1 MPDSKECGKM
11 KINLAVVFG
20 GKSVEHE
27 VAIISAVQAM
37 NHINKD
43 KYNILPIYIS
53 KNGEMLY
60 SQDFLD
66 INIFKRKDLST
77 LAKEYANVIITKVDG
92 RQSVVEMKKEYKK
105 GKLISPIDV
114 VLPVVHGTNCEDG
127 TIQGWLELLDLP
139 YANCNIISSA
149 IGMDKD
155 LFKLACTAAKL
166 PTLPH
171 IAFYSKDWVESQQ
184 TIIENIESSFAY
196 PVIVKP
202 ANLGSSIGIS
212 KAKNRE
218 ELLDAIDLASSFAPK
233 LLVEK
238 AITKLREINC
248 SVLGDSD
255 ECKASECEEP
265 FTQDD
270 ILSFQEKYL
279 SSGSSKG
286 MTSLKRKLPA
296 DITDEMKAKIQ
307 DISCKVFKLIDASG
321 VVRIDYLIDC
331 EDDSVYINEINTI
344 PGSLSFYL
352 WEATG
357 LKYADLLDKLVE
369 LAFKRARTK
378 KSLMFTYQS
387 NILESA
393 QGFGAKG
400 AKGSKM

>member
-1 MPDSKECGKM
+1 MPDDKEIGNM

-20 GKSVEHE
+20 GRSVEHE

-37 NHINKD
+37 NNINKE
-43 KYNILPIYIS
+43 KYNILPIYIG

-60 SQDFLD
+60 SQAFLD
-66 INIFKRKDLST
+66 INTFKHRDLST
-77 LAKEYANVIITKVDG
+77 LAKDYANVVIMKVDG
-92 RQSVVEMKKEYKK
+92 KQSIVEMKKEYKK

-127 TIQGWLELLDLP
+127 TVQGWLELLDLP

-149 IGMDKD
+149 LGMDKD
-155 LFKLACTAAKL
+155 LFKLALRAAKL

-171 IAFYSKDWVESQQ
+171 IAFYSKDWVDEQK
-184 TIIENIESSFAY
+184 TIIDNIEKEFAY

-202 ANLGSSIGIS
+202 ANLGSSVGIS
-212 KAKNRE
+212 KAKSRQ
-218 ELLDAIDLASSFAPK
+218 ELLEAVDLASSFASK
-233 LLVEK
+233 LIVER
-238 AITKLREINC
+238 AITNLREINC

-255 ECKASECEEP
+255 ECRASECEEP

-296 DITDEMKAKIQ
+296 DISDDMKNKIQ
-307 DISCKVFKLIDASG
+307 DISCKAFRLIDASG
-321 VVRIDYLIDC
+321 VVRIDYLVDC
-331 EDDSVYINEINTI
+331 DDDSVYINEINTI

-352 WEATG
+352 WEASG
-357 LKYADLLDKLVE
+357 LKYPDLLDKLIE

-378 KSLMFTYQS
+378 KNLMFTYRS

-393 QGFGAKG
+393 QGFGTKG